1 MKKNIISKTI
11 IYFVLFFATV
21 FPSGCA
27 GQKPQTGNNA
37 AMTEISGN
45 SVSASKNETQKEK
58 IIVSDSSDTEI
69 ISTPFGKVRRK
80 KTAPGKQKP
89 DSKPDSTPFRIKESE
104 IPKNTRKVDIHKT
117 PSGTEKPITSTKK
130 KPKKSRG
137 RSRASSGKSVPIV
150 LNFDNADLQ
159 EVIRTLAEL
168 LHINYIVDPGVRGSV
183 TIHTAGNLDKN
194 DLFPVFFQILEANGL
209 TAIKEGS
216 LYKILKFKNAS
227 RMPLVS
233 SSGEPG
239 KYVSPGKR
247 IIIQIIPLD
256 FISVQE
262 MTKLLTPFIS
272 AEGTIIS
279 HGDSNTL
286 LLVDKSLNIR
296 KVLRLVKVFD
306 VNIFEKVNH
315 RFYPLEYVEAK
326 EVVKT
331 VTDIIASYGAAK
343 GDVKI
348 TAIERLN
355 TILAVSSNP
364 LMLNKVHE
372 FIQEIDIPVH
382 DLESRIYVYS
392 VKNGEA
398 EELSDILGSV
408 FKGETSKKEKTST
421 SKTSKKDD
429 SKKAAKSETKSI
441 KTPFGTIVREKGTMS
456 VPRKQQQ
463 LDSSGSTTLKGE
475 ISVTP
480 DKVRNV
486 LIIEAVPQ
494 DYRIVENLLKR
505 LDVLPRQVLIELT
518 LAEITLD
525 SSTSL
530 GIDWEYNKSINKG
543 VVSASLGNSGL
554 KYMLGL
560 TDKWKATVSAYAT
573 DNKVN
578 ILSSPSILASDNKEA
593 KINISN
599 EIPVKNVEYKSGT
612 DADIIETSIQY
623 RNTGIIMSVTP
634 HINEHGLV
642 SMDLSQEISEQNP
655 GQEGQETSF
664 YKRTVNTSLTVK
676 DGQTIVI
683 AGLMKENKKKDL
695 SGTPCLINMPV
706 INYIFGKKSSSG
718 DKTELIIFI
727 TPRVIA
733 SLDDVDIVTEE
744 FKSKMGNVL
753 KKDDAIER

>member
-1 MKKNIISKTI
+1 MEKDITSKII
-11 IYFVLFFATV
+11 IYFVLFFAMAFST
-21 FPSGCA
+21 GCA

-37 AMTEISGN
+37 VAEIPEN
-45 SVSASKNETQKEK
+45 SVSAPKNEAQREK
-58 IIVSDSSDTEI
+58 IIVSDSSDTDV

-80 KTAPGKQKP
+80 KAGQVKQKP
-89 DSKPDSTPFRIKESE
+89 DSKTPPSRIKESD
-104 IPKNTRKVDIHKT
+104 IPKDTRKVDTKKT
-117 PSGTEKPITSTKK
+117 PPASGAEKPVTSKK
-130 KPKKSRG
+130 RKSRT
-137 RSRASSGKSVPIV
+137 RSRSSSGKSSPIV

-168 LHINYIVDPGVRGSV
+168 LHINYIVDPNVRGSV
-183 TIHTAGNLDKN
+183 TIHTAGNLNKN
-194 DLFPVFFQILEANGL
+194 DLFPVFFQILEANSL
-209 TAIKEGS
+209 TAVKEGS
-216 LYKILKFKNAS
+216 LYKILKFKDAS
-227 RMPLVS
+227 RMPIIS

-239 KYVSPGKR
+239 KYVSPGER

-286 LLVDKSLNIR
+286 LVVDKSINIR

-306 VNIFEKVNH
+306 VNLFEKVNH
-315 RFYPLEYVEAK
+315 RFYSLKYVEAK
-326 EVVKT
+326 EVATT
-331 VTDIIASYGAAK
+331 VTDIIASYGIAK
-343 GDVKI
+343 DDVKI
-348 TAIERLN
+348 TSIERLN
-355 TILAVSSNP
+355 TILAVSSKP
-364 LMLNKVHE
+364 LILNKIHE
-372 FIQEIDIPVH
+372 FIEEIDIPVH

-408 FKGETSKKEKTST
+408 FKGETSQKEKSTT
-421 SKTSKKDD
+421 SKTTSKKNEP
-429 SKKAAKSETKSI
+429 KKAETKSI

-456 VPRKQQQ
+456 VPRKSQQ
-463 LDSSGSTTLKGE
+463 LDSAGSTTLKSE
-475 ISVTP
+475 IHVTP

-525 SSTSL
+525 NSTDL
-530 GIDWEYNKSINKG
+530 GIDWEYDKSINKG
-543 VVSASLGNSGL
+543 IVSGSLGSSGL

-560 TDKWKATVSAYAT
+560 TDKWKAKVSAYAT
-573 DNKVN
+573 DKKVN

-593 KINISN
+593 KINIST

-642 SMDLSQEISEQNP
+642 SMDLSQEISEQSP
-655 GQEGQETSF
+655 GSEGQETSF

-683 AGLMKENKKKDL
+683 AGLMKENKKKEL
-695 SGTPCLINMPV
+695 SGAPCLINMPV
-706 INYIFGKKSSSG
+706 LNYIFGKKTDTG